1 MSRKKIRYLILGVIV
16 FYIVT
21 AAFTFFMLKSDDSVL
36 AEQTLSE
43 ILFGKENE
51 ESSKSANQPVTESFS
66 EMFTVCHPV
75 STEKRTLPRPTYQAV
90 KIIHEFLFIHFS

>member
-21 AAFTFFMLKSDDSVL
+21 VAFTFFMLKSDDSVL

-75 STEKRTLPRPTYQAV
+75 STENIIGQAEFKELSIVLPCVLDAR
-90 KIIHEFLFIHFS
+90 